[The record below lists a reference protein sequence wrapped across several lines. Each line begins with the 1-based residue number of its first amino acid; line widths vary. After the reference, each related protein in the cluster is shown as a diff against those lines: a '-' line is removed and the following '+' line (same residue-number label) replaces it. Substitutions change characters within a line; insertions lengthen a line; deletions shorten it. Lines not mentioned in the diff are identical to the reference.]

1 MRRALLLVAAARAL
15 APLAQ
20 LSRLAARAVSS
31 PTYDDPR
38 EGTWGDNPVGGAAER
53 DGSWLP
59 LCDRADLVNALG
71 NLSCAPGLA
80 AELGAAGSASL
91 NVAAGERFSVAVVAL
106 EAGGAA
112 VRSCHPA
119 GTVVLSTVLAGRAE
133 TTPLRRLG
141 GAWAPR
147 ATSRRT
153 RRPGDGVATRLGGPP
168 RDLACAGADAA
179 LVVEVACLP
188 PVEESIALDG
198 GGDDAAR
205 GDLAPEAAARFAF
218 GPRAAAEPSA
228 PVISALGARGRV
240 GGLDDVVAELSRR
253 LLASR
258 LADDDLGARLGA
270 RHARG
275 ALLYGPPGCGKT
287 LLARELGAALG
298 ADDDRVA
305 VVNGPELLDKFV
317 GVAEARVRG
326 LFAPAAEEWAR
337 YRLKTDGGAFAR
349 RDALGRGNV
358 VPKLNVVVFDE
369 IDAVCRERGSLSG
382 DTTGVRDGV
391 TAQLLACLD
400 GVEDAGNLVV
410 IGTTN
415 RPELL
420 DAALLR
426 PGRLEVKV
434 AVPAPDAA
442 GRRAIL
448 EIHARGLRP
457 FLDAP
462 AAALLDGAA
471 FCAEDLAGFSGAE
484 VAGFTRALASYALER
499 AAGSAADA
507 ALGADD
513 VRRAVADVRR
523 DKRAGARAA
532 ELRDA
537 AWPELAA
544 LAAKWRDARGDA
556 PPADAAAALAF
567 LEERAYAAK
576 DVALPPSPA
585 AAEDLARHLWR
596 YLRGS

>member
-59 LCDRADLVNALG
+59 LCDRADLVAALG

-91 NVAAGERFSVAVVAL
+91 AVAAGERFSVAVVAL

-112 VRSCHPA
+112 VRSCHPLA
-119 GTVVLSTVLAGRAE
+119 RSCSTVLAGSGDDAAPAPR
-133 TTPLRRLG
+133 RRLG
-141 GAWAPR
+141 AAGDEPADAAPGRRRRDAPR
-147 ATSRRT
+147 RAAA
-153 RRPGDGVATRLGGPP
+153 GDR
-168 RDLACAGADAA
+168 A

-205 GDLAPEAAARFAF
+205 GDLAPEAAGASPAR
-218 GPRAAAEPSA
+218 RSR
-228 PVISALGARGRV
+228 GAC
-240 GGLDDVVAELSRR
+240 SRR
-253 LLASR
+253 ASR
-258 LADDDLGARLGA
+258 TATSARLGA
-270 RHARG
+270 TRARCST
-275 ALLYGPPGCGKT
+275 ARRAAARRCSRASSARRSARTTTASPSSTGPSSST
-287 LLARELGAALG
+287 SSSASRRRAS
-298 ADDDRVA
+298 
-305 VVNGPELLDKFV
+305 
-317 GVAEARVRG
+317 
-326 LFAPAAEEWAR
+326 LFAPAEWAR

-349 RDALGRGNV
+349 RDALGRGNA

-434 AVPAPDAA
+434 AVPAPTPRAA
-442 GRRAIL
+442 GDPRDPRQ
-448 EIHARGLRP
+448 GLRP

-462 AAALLDGAA
+462 AAAPRRRGL
-471 FCAEDLAGFSGAE
+471 CAEDLAGFSG
-484 VAGFTRALASYALER
+484 
-499 AAGSAADA
+499 
-507 ALGADD
+507 
-513 VRRAVADVRR
+513 
-523 DKRAGARAA
+523 A

-544 LAAKWRDARGDA
+544 LAPNGATRGA
-556 PPADAAAALAF
+556 PPDAAAALAF

-585 AAEDLARHLWR
+585 AAADLARHLWR